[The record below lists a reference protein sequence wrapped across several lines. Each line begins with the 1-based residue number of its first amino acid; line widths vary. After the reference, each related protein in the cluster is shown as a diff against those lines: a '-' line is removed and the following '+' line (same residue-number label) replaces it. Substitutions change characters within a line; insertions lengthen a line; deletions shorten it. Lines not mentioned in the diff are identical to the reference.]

1 MKQYVVQAIKQK
13 QITYGIVN
21 DEIEES
27 PIMGKTI
34 LKGCRENSLKSNT
47 KKAKFK
53 KVEDRIM
60 QVSKDPLIR
69 EEAREDEKKNGRL
82 ASQSEM
88 TERENLSKTV
98 RTVSP
103 KSS

>member
-1 MKQYVVQAIKQK
+1 
-13 QITYGIVN
+13 
-21 DEIEES
+21 
-27 PIMGKTI
+27 MGKTV
-34 LKGCRENSLKSNT
+34 LKGCRENSLTSNT

-53 KVEDRIM
+53 KVEDRVM

-69 EEAREDEKKNGRL
+69 EEAKEDVKKKGRL

-88 TERENLSKTV
+88 AERENLSKTV
-98 RTVSP
+98 RTVPP